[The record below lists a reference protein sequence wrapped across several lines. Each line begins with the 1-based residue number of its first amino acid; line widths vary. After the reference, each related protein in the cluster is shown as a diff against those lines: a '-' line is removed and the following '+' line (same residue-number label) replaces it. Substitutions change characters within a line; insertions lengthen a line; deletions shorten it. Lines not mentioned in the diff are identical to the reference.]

1 MKLIMNGR
9 GTGKTTKLIYASE
22 VTGIPIATYSKTNAE
37 YIKDMAERMGCNIP
51 EPTTYYDL
59 ANNHHCGNMQYKS
72 ILADDIDSI
81 LQKALNSYLNCH
93 VIGATMT
100 PRDCV

>member
-1 MKLIMNGR
+1 MRLIMKGR
-9 GTGKTTKLIYASE
+9 GTGKTTELIYASE
-22 VTGIPIATYSKTNAE
+22 VAGIPIATYSKANAE

-59 ANNHHCGNMQYKS
+59 ANKHHCGDMQYKS
-72 ILADDIDSI
+72 VLADDVDSI
-81 LQKALNSYLNCH
+81 LQKALNSYLNCY

-100 PRDCV
+100 PRDYY

>member
-22 VTGIPIATYSKTNAE
+22 VTGIPIATYSNTNAK

-59 ANNHHCGNMQYKS
+59 ANNHHRGNMQYKS

-81 LQKALNSYLNCH
+81 FQKALDSYLNCH
-93 VIGATMT
+93 AIGATMT
-100 PRDCV
+100 PRDFI

>member
-1 MKLIMNGR
+1 MRLIVSGR
-9 GTGKTTKLIYASE
+9 GSGKTTKLIHASE

-51 EPTTYYDL
+51 EPTTYHEL
-59 ANNHHCGNMQYKS
+59 ASNCHLGSTKYKS
-72 ILADDIDSI
+72 VLADDIDSV
-81 LQKALNSYLNCH
+81 LQKALDSYLNCH

-100 PRDCV
+100 PRDYL

>member
-1 MKLIMNGR
+1 MKLIMSGR
-9 GTGKTTKLIYASE
+9 GTGKTTKLIHASE
-22 VTGIPIATYSKTNAE
+22 VTGIPIATYSTMNAE

-59 ANNHHCGNMQYKS
+59 ANNRHLGSTRYKS
-72 ILADDIDSI
+72 ILADDIDSV
-81 LQKALNSYLNCH
+81 LQKALDSYLNCK

-100 PRDCV
+100 PRDYL